1 MAELILPL
9 RGLAG
14 EGAQRTVDAALH
26 GVPGVISARA
36 RIVEQVLVVHFDETR
51 ITADELHDVLKPTG
65 IAHVAD
71 APDEAKA

>member
-26 GVPGVISARA
+26 DVPGVMSARA
-36 RIVEQVLVVHFDETR
+36 RIVEQVLVVHFDDTR
-51 ITADELHDVLKPTG
+51 ITAGELHDVLMRAG

-71 APDEAKA
+71 AADEAQP